1 MYKSDNF
8 KQLDNE
14 TFTLKIK
21 KDKDYKIL
29 QIKDNHLDFGMFS
42 RKNAGVH

>member
-14 TFTLKIK
+14 TFTLKINT
-21 KDKDYKIL
+21 DRAC
-29 QIKDNHLDFGMFS
+29 IKGSEQNY
-42 RKNAGVH
+42 